1 MQRHL
6 STGSSLIAAL
16 MAAHQQQ
23 DQQAQPPGTLRP
35 DLRELLL
42 TRTRTLALRGHRSDD
57 RPSQANPQDRLGQP
71 L

>member
-42 TRTRTLALRGHRSDD
+42 TRTLALRGHRSDD
-57 RPSQANPQDRLGQP
+57 RPSQANPQDSLGQP

>member
-23 DQQAQPPGTLRP
+23 DQQAQPAGALRP

-42 TRTRTLALRGHRSDD
+42 ARTLVLRGHRRDD
-57 RPSQANPQDRLGQP
+57 RPGQASRQGGRGQP